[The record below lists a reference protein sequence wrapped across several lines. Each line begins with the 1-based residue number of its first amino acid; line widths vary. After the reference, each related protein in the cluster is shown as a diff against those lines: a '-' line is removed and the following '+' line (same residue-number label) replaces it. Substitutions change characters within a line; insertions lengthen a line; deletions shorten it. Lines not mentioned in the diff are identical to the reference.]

1 MSNPGRLKFSANHLL
16 AMAIPTLF
24 PAPCPNGPDVVS
36 TPVVRWDSGCPGVL
50 LSICRK
56 RLISSIGTARS
67 LETWP
72 LASAARTPKVQR
84 CVEQHRRM
92 ARGEHETIAI
102 WPRGIH
108 GVVAE
113 EALPQ
118 AVDHRRKTHGGPGMA
133 RICLLHGV
141 DCESPDR
148 VDAQ

>member
-36 TPVVRWDSGCPGVL
+36 TPLVRWDSGCPGVL

-56 RLISSIGTARS
+56 RLISCIGCAHSR
-67 LETWP
+67 
-72 LASAARTPKVQR
+72 KVQR
-84 CVEQHRRM
+84 CIEQHRRM
-92 ARGEHETIAI
+92 ARGEYETIAI
-102 WPRGIH
+102 WPRGVH

-118 AVDHRRKTHGGPGMA
+118 AVDHRRKTHGGPRMA
-133 RICLLHGV
+133 RICLLYGV
-141 DCESPDR
+141 DCEGADG